1 MIREIK
7 SMLTAL
13 DNFMFSHVHPY
24 INDVNTN
31 IMVILSFFASHTL
44 LLPANIFL
52 AAYFL
57 FVKKENWTAIKIIVV
72 SLGSVLL
79 MYGLKY
85 YFRRV
90 RPVHPV
96 HEAASGYSF
105 PSGHSMSAMTFYG
118 LIIYLFVS
126 KIKDATARWLLIVF
140 LSLLILAIGFS
151 RIYLRVHYASD
162 VLGGF
167 AFGYLWLVVSLWTI
181 NRFEKQSSYERNR

>member
-1 MIREIK
+1 MKRI
-7 SMLTAL
+7 LTAL
-13 DNFMFSHVHPY
+13 DNFMFDHIHPY
-24 INDVNTN
+24 VSDVHTN
-31 IMVILSFFASHTL
+31 IMLIITFFASHTF
-44 LLPANIFL
+44 LLPANILL
-52 AAYFL
+52 AVYFL
-57 FVKKENWTAIKIIVV
+57 FIKKNNWIAIKVIVV
-72 SLGSVLL
+72 ALGSLLL
-79 MYGLKY
+79 MYALKY

-118 LIIYLFVS
+118 LLIYLFVS
-126 KIKDATARWLLIVF
+126 KIQDRRTRLLITIF

-167 AFGYLWLVVSLWTI
+167 LAGYLWLVISLTI
-181 NRFEKQSSYERNR
+181 LNGFEKQLSHEKNQ

>member
-1 MIREIK
+1 MLKEMKRI
-7 SMLTAL
+7 LTAL
-13 DNFMFSHVHPY
+13 DNFMFDHIHPY
-24 INDVNTN
+24 VSDVHTN
-31 IMVILSFFASHTL
+31 IMLIITFFASHTF
-44 LLPANIFL
+44 LLPANILL
-52 AAYFL
+52 AVYFL
-57 FVKKENWTAIKIIVV
+57 FIKKNNWIAIKVIVV
-72 SLGSVLL
+72 ALGSLLL
-79 MYGLKY
+79 MYALKY

-118 LIIYLFVS
+118 LLIYLFVS
-126 KIKDATARWLLIVF
+126 KIQDRRTRLLITIF

-167 AFGYLWLVVSLWTI
+167 LAGYLWLVISLTI
-181 NRFEKQSSYERNR
+181 LNGFEKQLSHEKNQ